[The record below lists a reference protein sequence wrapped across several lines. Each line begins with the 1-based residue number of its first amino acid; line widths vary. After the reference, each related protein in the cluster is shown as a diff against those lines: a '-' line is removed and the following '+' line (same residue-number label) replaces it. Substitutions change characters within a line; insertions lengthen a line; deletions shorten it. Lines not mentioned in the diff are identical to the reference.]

1 MEIQCP
7 QCASRFNLPGNLTD
21 SVKLRCSVCKTVFP
35 YSAANPD
42 AKLLVPQ
49 AAPKPI
55 ASSKKFGRK
64 TILAFLVLVLCL
76 AGGFFGYYWQG
87 KQATIPAG
95 AEEIARKLAQL
106 TMRNVRQY
114 YVDNEKIGQLM
125 VIEGKVVNEF
135 PQPKALI
142 AVEAAIYDKNK
153 NTLSV
158 KKQTAG
164 TQLSLF
170 QLQVLSEKEMES
182 FLNNKMEIL
191 SNNLNVPH
199 GGEVPFMV
207 LFYSPPQNV
216 AEFGVRIADVQDAE
230 SPAK

>member
-7 QCASRFNLPGNLTD
+7 KCASRFNLPDGVARD
-21 SVKLRCSVCKTVFP
+21 GVKLRCSVCTTVFP
-35 YSAANPD
+35 YTAPSPEISG
-42 AKLLVPQ
+42 Q
-49 AAPKPI
+49 AAEP
-55 ASSKKFGRK
+55 AKK
-64 TILAFLVLVLCL
+64 T
-76 AGGFFGYYWQG
+76 
-87 KQATIPAG
+87 ATATKFP
-95 AEEIARKLAQL
+95 RKLAPLLLLLALCVTGGFAGYFWRSQLTPPVPSEDIAQKVARL

-114 YVDNEKIGQLM
+114 YVDNEKVGRIM

-142 AVEAAIYDKNK
+142 AVEGAIYDKDK
-153 NTLSV
+153 KPLSV

-182 FLNNKMEIL
+182 FLNNKIEIL
-191 SNNLNVPH
+191 SNNINVPQ

-207 LFYSPPQNV
+207 LFYATPPGV
-216 AEFGVRIADVQDAE
+216 AEFGVRITDVQDAE
-230 SPAK
+230 KQGK